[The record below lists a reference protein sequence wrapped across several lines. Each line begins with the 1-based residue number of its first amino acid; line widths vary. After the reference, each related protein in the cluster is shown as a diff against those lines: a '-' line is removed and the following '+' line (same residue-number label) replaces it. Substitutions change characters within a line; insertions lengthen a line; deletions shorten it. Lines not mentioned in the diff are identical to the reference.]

1 MKKWKIVVLTSI
13 LTVIVMGL
21 SAVLVYNFYIVPQY
35 VEPIVQEISAYVNK
49 EEILDKLYEEAIGA
63 HDSGLIDDDVYAK
76 FIRAYNKSK
85 RNTVENAQEILD
97 EYANDHTLSSAKN
110 NTKSTKYAA
119 YKVGVENVIV
129 NEDEGGGKS
138 EVNYSDERSNERV
151 KAENVVEAE
160 RILEESK
167 ENTDDNKENDV
178 ALAYE
183 KLRANMSSEE
193 FSSFVSIMRKLDIEV
208 LKTYVTDKEGLKTY
222 LHQQLTNEEY
232 KKIVNLGYKYV
243 YIFVND

>member
-1 MKKWKIVVLTSI
+1 M
-13 LTVIVMGL
+13 
-21 SAVLVYNFYIVPQY
+21 
-35 VEPIVQEISAYVNK
+35 
-49 EEILDKLYEEAIGA
+49 
-63 HDSGLIDDDVYAK
+63 
-76 FIRAYNKSK
+76 
-85 RNTVENAQEILD
+85 
-97 EYANDHTLSSAKN
+97 
-110 NTKSTKYAA
+110 
-119 YKVGVENVIV
+119 
-129 NEDEGGGKS
+129 
-138 EVNYSDERSNERV
+138 

-167 ENTDDNKENDV
+167 ENTDDNKKNDV

-243 YIFVND
+243 YIFINN